1 MEYPSHYIKFPSHY
15 IVVLPCDT
23 PVAEFDAA
31 VVDLDVIINTALHI
45 GDQFQ
50 HKVTLTTDVAVI
62 DADTGEVVWN
72 YRDNV
77 ADGWHTNEYGENVEV
92 ECEEK
97 NKDEEIVN
105 KIFRSYK
112 SPFISSW
119 APGEPLPSLEEE
131 EDPATYEF
139 EPGRI
144 YWDEMAANP

>member
-23 PVAEFDAA
+23 LVAEFDAA

-50 HKVTLTTDVAVI
+50 HKVTFATDVAVI
-62 DADTGEVVWN
+62 DATTGEVVWN
-72 YRDNV
+72 YRDKV
-77 ADGWHTNEYGENVEV
+77 ADGWHTN
-92 ECEEK
+92 
-97 NKDEEIVN
+97 
-105 KIFRSYK
+105 
-112 SPFISSW
+112 
-119 APGEPLPSLEEE
+119 EE

-139 EPGRI
+139 EPGRV